1 NFVDAVNQMGYF
13 SSAHHFAKLGIFY
26 QDCTPSVQQ
35 SLLAALAAVGVSGSR
50 VVSYDLG
57 CSDLASP
64 AAIEQ
69 AVLQFKTDGVT
80 TATISDDLADGQNI
94 SDIASSQG
102 FHPQW
107 LLPDEG
113 DIAVEGSANEKPN
126 ASEFAGAVA
135 ITSNQYGAVPANLP
149 LTPGSQACNQIMTSH
164 GLPGVYQSPDAFA
177 GSACSLVWM
186 LVAALQ
192 GEEKAAILAQPADF
206 LTSPSIQALAQGQYR
221 RKSRDD
227 IHNSGYVVHSLE
239 AALWCF
245 WQSHSFG
252 EAVQLAVSLGGD
264 ADTIAAICGQLAG
277 AFYGA
282 SGIPGAWLAG
292 LARQELISELAVA
305 LFQASQTT

>member
-1 NFVDAVNQMGYF
+1 MAATLDRYRGCLLGLAVGDA
-13 SSAHHFAKLGIFY
+13 LGTTLESGGSLDLPL
-26 QDCTPSVQQ
+26 QPWTDDTSMALCLGT
-35 SLLAALAAVGVSGSR
+35 SLLAVPGFDALDQMRRYLAWYERGYLSSRGVCFGIGHTTRQALERFRLTGDPWCGSADPRRAGNGSLMRLAPVPMFYGRDRQQGIHWAGESSRTTHGAEECVDACRLLAA
-50 VVSYDLG
+50 
-57 CSDLASP
+57 
-64 AAIEQ
+64 
-69 AVLQFKTDGVT
+69 
-80 TATISDDLADGQNI
+80 
-94 SDIASSQG
+94 
-102 FHPQW
+102 
-107 LLPDEG
+107 
-113 DIAVEGSANEKPN
+113 
-126 ASEFAGAVA
+126 
-135 ITSNQYGAVPANLP
+135 
-149 LTPGSQACNQIMTSH
+149 
-164 GLPGVYQSPDAFA
+164 
-177 GSACSLVWM
+177 M